1 MYDLFGPPHFP
12 SLQVRESDELKE
24 IFRGH
29 EIEVSEGGIS
39 ESTVLSATQTSML
52 DGFD

>member
-29 EIEVSEGGIS
+29 EIEVFEDDIS
-39 ESTVLSATQTSML
+39 ESIVLSATQTSML

>member
-1 MYDLFGPPHFP
+1 M
-12 SLQVRESDELKE
+12 RESDELKE

-29 EIEVSEGGIS
+29 EIEVFEDDIS
-39 ESTVLSATQTSML
+39 ESIVLSATQTSML